1 MVPDTAA
8 RLAKLRQIV
17 LQSRNKPRSVSP
29 SVSEYSDYSDT
40 DSAGEGN
47 EGNSIWDADLKE
59 HKAPPGQWQVPPGP
73 TSHFSVETV
82 RLFTGFVPTGPGY
95 DSYEADSFSFP
106 HFHPAH
112 HPHFFAYPSHPGH
125 HPHFP
130 PDYGFAPHSGLCH
143 PHEWHSL
150 PPQEME
156 DRDERPKKKR
166 SAKGPEDT
174 LGRKAWKRLPDGPL
188 EEQETFPIRR
198 TRLKARVDVEAVEDS
213 CARKLELKEGTR
225 TIKISKVPKSV
236 SLKHLQ
242 ELFQTVGEVKRCK
255 MDESGEALLTF
266 EQAQHAAKAAE
277 LFSEGTLD
285 GHTIE
290 VRVHDASA

>member
-73 TSHFSVETV
+73 
-82 RLFTGFVPTGPGY
+82 GY

-156 DRDERPKKKR
+156 DRDVVQTEERPKKKR